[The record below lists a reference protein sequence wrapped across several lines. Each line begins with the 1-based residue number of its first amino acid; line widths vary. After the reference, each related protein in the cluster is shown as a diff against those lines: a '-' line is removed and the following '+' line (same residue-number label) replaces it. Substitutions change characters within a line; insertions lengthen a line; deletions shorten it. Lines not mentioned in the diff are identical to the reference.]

1 MGPNQNPANRSTC
14 NGKFATGC
22 GITGMPTACGIPPLK
37 GWEEVKTV
45 VCFLLFFT
53 GLLLLRRVGLAPETE
68 LSSVHAPRREGD
80 RDTRDRIASLLF
92 WVVLFGSLFVAFAV
106 VDWLS

>member
-1 MGPNQNPANRSTC
+1 VTPTTLLQTAAD
-14 NGKFATGC
+14 ATLLQ
-22 GITGMPTACGIPPLK
+22 TAADATLLQTNATAV
-37 GWEEVKTV
+37 EELLRAVVTTV

-68 LSSVHAPRREGD
+68 LSSVHAPRRGGD

-106 VDWLS
+106 VDWLL